1 MGEERK
7 STENG
12 GGGTGVRDG
21 VTNKEKQSIEQKC
34 LQDFAWQERR
44 QRVYTDTKERDRKMK
59 VQRTQHLVRL

>member
-1 MGEERK
+1 M
-7 STENG
+7 
-12 GGGTGVRDG
+12 RDG

-34 LQDFAWQERR
+34 LQDFAWQERK